1 MEAARHPVDDHVG
14 RQRRLRAFL
23 EPALADVSVRRLHK
37 DELQLHCQCDAVCG
51 QFAPGAT
58 GWTPAAGVAVSS
70 CNNNWNYWNVGTR
83 TQWNIDSQ
91 TYIGVDIV
99 YQPADGEQRD
109 CCDHSNNG
117 TQPSALRT
125 FSDQSAFIGQFRV
138 HRNFY
143 P

>member
-1 MEAARHPVDDHVG
+1 M
-14 RQRRLRAFL
+14 L
-23 EPALADVSVRRLHK
+23 
-37 DELQLHCQCDAVCG
+37 CG
-51 QFAPGAT
+51 AQFAPGNAT

-70 CNNNWNYWNVGTR
+70 CDNNWNYWNVGTR

-91 TYIGVDIV
+91 TYIGVDVLYTSFQTANGGIAATIPV
-99 YQPADGEQRD
+99 
-109 CCDHSNNG
+109 NG

-125 FSDQSAFIGQFRV
+125 FSDQSAFVGQFRV